1 MSWETKYNLGGMS
14 RRQVLELIS
23 KEPGYKK
30 NPGLWRLYAF
40 TITSQLYTYYR
51 IPDKHFGGSL
61 LIKGNK
67 KSQLIA
73 TYLAVPVT
81 MRRVIIQVLKFFA
94 EKGFIKGKRIHTSGR
109 LLILSMTY

>member
-73 TYLAVPVT
+73 TYLAIPVT
-81 MRRVIIQVLKFFA
+81 MRRVIQQVIKFFA
-94 EKGFIKGKRIHTSGR
+94 DKGFIKKKRIHTSGR